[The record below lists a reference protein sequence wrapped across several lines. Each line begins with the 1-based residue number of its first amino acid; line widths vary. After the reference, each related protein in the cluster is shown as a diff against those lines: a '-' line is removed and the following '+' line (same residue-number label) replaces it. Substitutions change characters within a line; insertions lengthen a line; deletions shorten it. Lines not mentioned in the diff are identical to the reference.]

1 MRNEKRLA
9 FSFLIFCFSYLVF
22 SSPATAQKVF
32 DFNATCQQAYKE
44 IIQLKLQE
52 GQRLINTAKAEN
64 ANNLIPYFLE
74 NYIDFFE
81 LFFNE
86 DPAEYKKR
94 IGNRDLRL
102 DLLDEGPEN
111 SPLYLYTKAVL
122 HFQWAAVRIK
132 FGHNWD
138 AGWEFRRS
146 FLEIKDNLTSFP
158 SFSPNLLYS
167 GIMQVAAGTVPGGYK
182 WLSSMLGIKGSI
194 KTGMEHTEDFLQ
206 RTDQWATLFHDE
218 AIFYYCYLKFYIEN
232 DKAGVFKYINN
243 NHLDL
248 VNNHLFAYLTANLS
262 INNQQ
267 ADKAEQIIAG
277 RNNAPGYF
285 VTPVWDMEMGYAR
298 LHHLQPDAATYL
310 ERFIAEFKGK
320 FYVKDVLQKLSW
332 YYYLQGNQAKAD
344 AFRKE
349 VLTKGSTDTEA
360 DKQAQNEATSD
371 RWPDKLLLQ
380 ARLLND
386 GGYHREALKLLHGKI
401 AQDFK
406 SIEDQLEF
414 SYRVGRLY
422 DDIGADNE
430 AINFYKQ
437 AIDIGEKRKEYYAAR
452 AALQIGFIMEQKGEK
467 ANAIIWFQRCLDMKD
482 HDFKNSLDQRAKAGI
497 ARCKG
502 E

>member
-1 MRNEKRLA
+1 MRNEKRLT
-9 FSFLIFCFSYLVF
+9 FSFLIFYFSILIFPVRA
-22 SSPATAQKVF
+22 SSQKVF
-32 DFNATCQQAYKE
+32 DFNTTCQQAYKE

-102 DLLDEGPEN
+102 DLLDEGPGD
-111 SPLYLYTKAVL
+111 SPFYLYAKAVL

-146 FLEIKDNLTSFP
+146 FLEIKDNLSSFP

-167 GIMQVAAGTVPGGYK
+167 GIMQVAAGTVPDGYK
-182 WLSSMLGIKGSI
+182 WLSNLLGIKGSI

-232 DKAGVFKYINN
+232 DKDGVFKFINN

-248 VNNHLFAYLTANLS
+248 VNNHLFAYLAANLS

-267 ADKAEQIIAG
+267 AEKAERIIAG
-277 RNNAPGYF
+277 RNNTTSYF

-298 LHHLQPDAATYL
+298 LHHLQPDAA
-310 ERFIAEFKGK
+310 
-320 FYVKDVLQKLSW
+320 
-332 YYYLQGNQAKAD
+332 
-344 AFRKE
+344 
-349 VLTKGSTDTEA
+349 
-360 DKQAQNEATSD
+360 
-371 RWPDKLLLQ
+371 
-380 ARLLND
+380 
-386 GGYHREALKLLHGKI
+386 
-401 AQDFK
+401 
-406 SIEDQLEF
+406 
-414 SYRVGRLY
+414 
-422 DDIGADNE
+422 
-430 AINFYKQ
+430 
-437 AIDIGEKRKEYYAAR
+437 
-452 AALQIGFIMEQKGEK
+452 
-467 ANAIIWFQRCLDMKD
+467 
-482 HDFKNSLDQRAKAGI
+482 
-497 ARCKG
+497 
-502 E
+502 